1 MGVSAIDL
9 DAGRLPSHDEP
20 HVRDHQSPQARV
32 RGRGRGSRS
41 GRALA
46 AVAVG
51 VVVALTGA
59 CSAGAPVVGVMTPG
73 GRQGPAPVL
82 GDGAVP
88 AGPLAEGTPTAQ
100 DPPTTRRAP
109 GVVPVAVPATR
120 LAVTL
125 SRVGT
130 SQPVV
135 FLGVDDGYVRS
146 RWLLALEQ
154 QRHLP
159 FTAFLTN
166 AAWRQ
171 DPGYWRQL
179 QAAGV
184 RIEDHTLTHPMLTGL
199 ARTQVQRQICVAATA
214 DTAAFG
220 RRPVLFRPPYG
231 GTNAVVRRAAAGCGM
246 RDAGGG
252 AVGRH
257 RQPGGVAVRRSP
269 PAPAGGRHRA
279 DALLGPR
286 CNRT

>member
-1 MGVSAIDL
+1 
-9 DAGRLPSHDEP
+9 
-20 HVRDHQSPQARV
+20 
-32 RGRGRGSRS
+32 
-41 GRALA
+41 
-46 AVAVG
+46 
-51 VVVALTGA
+51 
-59 CSAGAPVVGVMTPG
+59 MTPG
-73 GRQGPAPVL
+73 GQQGPAPVL
-82 GDGAVP
+82 NDGAVP
-88 AGPLAEGTPTAQ
+88 AGPLAEGAPTAQ

-109 GVVPVAVPATR
+109 VVVPVAVPATR

-184 RIEDHTLTHPMLTGL
+184 RIEDHTLTHPLLTGL
-199 ARTQVQRQICVAATA
+199 ARTQVRRQICVAATA
-214 DTAAFG
+214 DTTAFG

-246 RDAGGG
+246 RAVVLWDVTVNRGALQYVAGRRHLQAGDIVLMHFRPEMQQDMTAFLRQAAADDL
-252 AVGRH
+252 AVAGLENYLTPGR
-257 RQPGGVAVRRSP
+257 
-269 PAPAGGRHRA
+269 
-279 DALLGPR
+279 
-286 CNRT
+286 

>member
-1 MGVSAIDL
+1 VL
-9 DAGRLPSHDEP
+9 
-20 HVRDHQSPQARV
+20 
-32 RGRGRGSRS
+32 
-41 GRALA
+41 
-46 AVAVG
+46 
-51 VVVALTGA
+51 VALTGA
-59 CSAGAPVVGVMTPG
+59 CSAG
-73 GRQGPAPVL
+73 GPAVGATATHSGGPGPAAGL

-109 GVVPVAVPATR
+109 VVVPVAVPATR

-184 RIEDHTLTHPMLTGL
+184 RIEDHTLTHPLLTGL
-199 ARTQVQRQICVAATA
+199 APAQVRRQICVAATA
-214 DTAAFG
+214 DTTAFG

-246 RDAGGG
+246 RAVVLWDVTVNRGALQYVAGRRHLQAGDIVLMHFRPEMQQDMTAFLRQAAADDL
-252 AVGRH
+252 AVAGLENYLTPGR
-257 RQPGGVAVRRSP
+257 
-269 PAPAGGRHRA
+269 
-279 DALLGPR
+279 
-286 CNRT
+286 